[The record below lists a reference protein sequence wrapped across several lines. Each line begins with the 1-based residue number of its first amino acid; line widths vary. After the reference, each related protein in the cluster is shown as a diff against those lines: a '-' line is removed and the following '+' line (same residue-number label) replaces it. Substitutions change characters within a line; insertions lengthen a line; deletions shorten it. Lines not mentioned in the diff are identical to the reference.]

1 MLFSLL
7 PYHSSLYSFAIL
19 QYTNF
24 LFSTSFSSLLLYD
37 SVLYSFLSLPLSLPP
52 SFLHLYV
59 YSSPNSLSLCLSL
72 SLSFLHFSLSSAILH
87 FTVNPLFSMEY
98 MVDYIKSLCNDYI
111 QHVAHLVLRFRPVYI
126 SKMYVTDSLKY
137 YYVAGT

>member
-1 MLFSLL
+1 MLRGGKRDIGTKDINCCQEICTWFPISLWHSAHSYI
-7 PYHSSLYSFAIL
+7 PSSLSP
-19 QYTNF
+19 F
-24 LFSTSFSSLLLYD
+24 LFH
-37 SVLYSFLSLPLSLPP
+37 LPFYIYMYIPLPI
-52 SFLHLYV
+52 
-59 YSSPNSLSLCLSL
+59 LCLFVSL

-111 QHVAHLVLRFRPVYI
+111 QHVAHLVLRFRPVYV